1 MNLERWEESKVAG
14 SEEGKARLVMANSTL
29 IGAMASVRMTYLLE
43 MFWLQ
48 GNQLTVGSF
57 SPQQGV

>member
-1 MNLERWEESKVAG
+1 MNLEKWEESKVAG
-14 SEEGKARLVMANSTL
+14 SEEVKARLVMGNSTL
-29 IGAMASVRMTYLLE
+29 IGAMASVRTTYLLE

-48 GNQLTVGSF
+48 ENQLTVGSF